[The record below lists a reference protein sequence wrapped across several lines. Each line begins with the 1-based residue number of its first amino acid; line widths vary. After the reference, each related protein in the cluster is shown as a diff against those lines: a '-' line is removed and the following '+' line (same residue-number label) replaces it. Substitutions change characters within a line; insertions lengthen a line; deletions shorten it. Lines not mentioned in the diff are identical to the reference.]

1 MNKLTQDQ
9 IAAAMRHYSNS
20 AASFAVGVVV
30 TLIAGG
36 LLTPEQVDMLLTKF
50 NEMAD
55 GFGKLL
61 PLLLIAIP
69 YLMSRKASQSASPQE
84 QVRKV
89 EEQVR
94 GVVVTP
100 VTPARVAVL
109 KKATGVEKPI
119 AVPTVIEGAAK

>member
-36 LLTPEQVDMLLTKF
+36 LLTPEQQAMLLEKF
-50 NEMAD
+50 NGMAD

-69 YLMSRKASQSASPQE
+69 YLMSRKASQSASPEE

-89 EEQVR
+89 EQDVK

-100 VTPARVAVL
+100 VTPEGQEIL
-109 KKATGVEKPI
+109 KKATGAEKPL
-119 AVPTVIEGAAK
+119 VTPTVIEGAAK